1 MPLFDYSLLL
11 TGKYHDMLVAGLW
24 LSLQLLAASLVLALP
39 IALVVALL
47 RLSPLAPL
55 RWLGFAYVESIR
67 NIPLLAHML
76 FWYFGA
82 PELLPEGIKQWLYA
96 GHIEAYSAIIA
107 LSLYTAA
114 FMAEDIRSGIRAIPT
129 VQFEA
134 GRALGFSFLG
144 AMRRVVL
151 PQALRVTVPPLIS
164 QTLSLWKN
172 TSIATVI
179 GVAELMYQAGQVE
192 RDLPQLRVVRV
203 RERGVPDGVAGH
215 HRPGDLVPPSVSGK
229 NHLEPST
236 RCCRSSTTT
245 GSTS

>member
-11 TGKYHDMLVAGLW
+11 GGQYHDMLVAGLW
-24 LSLQLLAASLVLALP
+24 LSLQLLVASLACALP

-47 RLSPLAPL
+47 RLAPAAPL
-55 RWLGFAYVESIR
+55 RWLGFAFVESIR
-67 NIPLLAHML
+67 NVPLLAHML

-82 PELLPEGIKQWLYA
+82 PELLPEAVKQRLYE
-96 GHIEAYSAIIA
+96 GRIEAYSAIVA

-114 FMAEDIRSGIRAIPT
+114 FMAEDIRSGIRAIPA

-134 GRALGFSFLG
+134 GRALGFGFLG
-144 AMRRVVL
+144 TMRRIVL

-192 RDLPQLRVVRV
+192 SATFRSFESFAFASAAYLTVSLAIT
-203 RERGVPDGVAGH
+203 GLASWYH
-215 HRPGDLVPPSVSGK
+215 HRFPVRTL
-229 NHLEPST
+229 
-236 RCCRSSTTT
+236 
-245 GSTS
+245 